1 MGGWM
6 DRWVVGWVDST
17 HFGGQIFCQGIH
29 MLFSHAHA
37 CTSLTLGASLPML
50 SEGFV
55 PVMAAVPPSPSLHKH
70 TSTGTHA
77 EAPCSRARLSTPA
90 PSSVHALVRVLTQ
103 TLGPGDWSRTNHPH
117 GQKAAGCQKHQ
128 TVAAGFKVQ
137 SSPKEKPNSLQA
149 SCRGAIWS
157 TQSI

>member
-17 HFGGQIFCQGIH
+17 HVGGQIFCQDVH
-29 MLFSHAHA
+29 VLFSHAHA

-55 PVMAAVPPSPSLHKH
+55 PVMAAVPPSPSRHKH
-70 TSTGTHA
+70 TSMGHA
-77 EAPCSRARLSTPA
+77 CRSSVLRARTRARSDP
-90 PSSVHALVRVLTQ
+90 
-103 TLGPGDWSRTNHPH
+103 LGPGDWWRTNHPH

-137 SSPKEKPNSLQA
+137 SSPKEKPSSLQA
-149 SCRGAIWS
+149 SCTGSIWS
-157 TQSI
+157 TQST